1 MRAFHRI
8 GLLRREA
15 RRAAL
20 ADRSRTA
27 RGGAVDIQQIK
38 YFSRVYEMRSFTQAA
53 DSLFISRQALRK
65 SVARL
70 AQEMGEPLFE
80 NRGNVLFP
88 TSAADLLFSAS
99 RPVLS
104 AFAQMEAELNL
115 GKLKSQGIVRF
126 GQSVEASDVMTSG
139 EMRQVID
146 FSSTSELVTKGMRF
160 TEANCVELRQLEGDL
175 DYASLI
181 ATVVNESLFD
191 YDTAIGG
198 RIHIAVRTDDP
209 LAEKSFIRLED
220 LEGRPFTSQGAGFDV
235 HDRLVEA
242 TEERGVKLNIVCTRS
257 GLHNRLEMVQTGVT
271 LTYAYRDLRFPRVA
285 PDVVCIP
292 LEESPMKWFY
302 CTIAKKGLGDPYLLR
317 FFSGKEDFVLWKD

>member
-1 MRAFHRI
+1 M
-8 GLLRREA
+8 
-15 RRAAL
+15 
-20 ADRSRTA
+20 
-27 RGGAVDIQQIK
+27 DIQQIK

-88 TSAADLLFSAS
+88 TAAADLLFGAS

-160 TEANCVELRQLEGDL
+160 TEANCVELRQQILEGDL

-242 TEERGVKLNIVCTRS
+242 TEERGVKLDIVCTRS
-257 GLHNRLEMVQTGVT
+257 GLHNRRDAHLCLPRSEVSPCCSGRGVHSSWRGSHEMVLLHHCEEGARRPLSAAVFQ
-271 LTYAYRDLRFPRVA
+271 RQRRFR
-285 PDVVCIP
+285 P
-292 LEESPMKWFY
+292 LE
-302 CTIAKKGLGDPYLLR
+302 GLTAVRLHI
-317 FFSGKEDFVLWKD
+317 